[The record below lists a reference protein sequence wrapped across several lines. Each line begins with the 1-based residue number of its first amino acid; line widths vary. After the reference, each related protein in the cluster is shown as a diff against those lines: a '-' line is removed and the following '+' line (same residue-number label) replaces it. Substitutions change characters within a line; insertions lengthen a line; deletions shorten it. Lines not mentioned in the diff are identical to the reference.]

1 MMKKILSVSLASV
14 LLVSAMA
21 FTANAEENV
30 CYVEAGS
37 SGDGSEDKP
46 FGTLTEAIAEFG
58 GKDGTVYVYG
68 TYDITSEAGIPAWE
82 GEVTVTG
89 ATKDAV
95 IHVNDSIGIVFN
107 GDIVFK
113 DILFDIGKYAHFNVN
128 GHKLT
133 MDGGE
138 DSQFGYMMH
147 LSNFSNTTVEE
158 AYTVIN
164 SGTINTIHLCGGYS
178 TSYAN
183 GVAGDSV
190 IEING
195 GTVKSLNISAD
206 AYMDNMTGI
215 SIGGNLSIV
224 YSGGTIG
231 QIGFKETT
239 KPEIMGSLNFI
250 FNNGM
255 KANLPEKFNFPEESV
270 AGGVF
275 TIDSAV
281 GGKVMPTSEIGV
293 FELTADKGKIAK
305 IDGKEVPNGKVTLE
319 EGETVVE
326 WVDGVQPETEP
337 TEEKTEIKLTIGDA
351 KITTN
356 GTAKDLDVPAQLID
370 NRTMVPLRAIFE
382 ALGASVEWD
391 GDTKTVTSV
400 KGDTTVKLTVGENKL
415 TVNGT
420 EKALDVPGQIV
431 ENRTLVPVRAIS
443 EAFGCE
449 VGWDAETRTVTIT
462 K

>member
-1 MMKKILSVSLASV
+1 MMKKILSASLASV
-14 LLVSAMA
+14 LLVSAA
-21 FTANAEENV
+21 SFTANAAENTY
-30 CYVEAGS
+30 YVEAEAT
-37 SGDGSEDKP
+37 GDGSEEKP
-46 FGTLTEAIAEFG
+46 FGTLTEAIEALG
-58 GKDGTVYVYG
+58 GKDGTVYIYG
-68 TYDITSEAGIPAWE
+68 TYDLTGENKMPEWE
-82 GEVTVTG
+82 GEVTITG
-89 ATKDAV
+89 ANDDAV
-95 IHVNDSIGIVFN
+95 IHVNDSAGILFN

-113 DILFDIGKYAHFNVN
+113 DIQFDIGKYAHFNVN

-133 MDGGE
+133 MDGGK
-138 DSQFGYMMH
+138 DSTFEYMMH
-147 LSNFSNTTVEE
+147 LSAFMNTTVDE

-164 SGTINTIHLCGGYS
+164 SGTIGALYLGGGYS

-183 GVAGDSV
+183 GVSGDSTL
-190 IEING
+190 EING
-195 GTVKSLNISAD
+195 GTVKTLSISAD
-206 AYMDNMTGI
+206 YYQDNMTGI
-215 SIGGNLSIV
+215 SIGGNLNVI
-224 YSGGTIG
+224 YNGGTIG
-231 QIGFKETT
+231 SVVFSDTT
-239 KPEIMGSLNFI
+239 KPEIMGALNLV

-255 KANLPEKFNFPEESV
+255 KANLPEKFNYPAESA

-275 TIDSAV
+275 IIDSAV
-281 GGKVMPTSEIGV
+281 GGKVMPTPEIGV

-305 IDGKEVPNGKVTLE
+305 IDGKEIPNGKVTLK
-319 EGETVVE
+319 EGETTVE
-326 WVDGVQPETEP
+326 WVAGEQPE
-337 TEEKTEIKLTIGDA
+337 TEEKTEIKLTIGEA

-391 GDTKTVTSV
+391 GETKTVTSV
-400 KGDTTVKLTVGENKL
+400 KDDTTVKLTVGENKL

-449 VGWDAETRTVTIT
+449 VGWDAETRTVSIT